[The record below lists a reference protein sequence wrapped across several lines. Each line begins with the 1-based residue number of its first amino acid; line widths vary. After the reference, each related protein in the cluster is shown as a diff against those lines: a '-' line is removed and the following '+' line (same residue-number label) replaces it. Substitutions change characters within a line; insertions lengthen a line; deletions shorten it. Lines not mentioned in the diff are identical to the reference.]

1 MARGG
6 GGNRTRVTGR
16 PSGSSPGASGGEISP
31 RASHRRRGPRPARV
45 RCPSEAPGRNLLG
58 EACLRCPVR
67 AAGPPGRTATYRLGS
82 ERVLFVGAC
91 VVPAFYETPE
101 ISARFSQAIT
111 ALLEASTPPYVV
123 VTRVYGA
130 RAPQLKRAP
139 SSRTTST
146 IRSTSSGRFRQLTA
160 AGRNATLPSY
170 SVIPKKTR
178 PSRMASSPILR
189 FRSSRRL
196 SA

>member
-1 MARGG
+1 M
-6 GGNRTRVTGR
+6 TGR
-16 PSGSSPGASGGEISP
+16 PSGSSPGASGGQISL

-58 EACLRCPVR
+58 ESCLRCPVR
-67 AAGPPGRTATYRLGS
+67 TAGPPGRTATYRLGS

-123 VTRVYGA
+123 VIQSIEGRLPEDDRRHRY
-130 RAPQLKRAP
+130 RCP

-146 IRSTSSGRFRQLTA
+146 IRSTSSARFRQLTG
-160 AGRNATLPSY
+160 AGRNATFPSY
-170 SVIPKKTR
+170 SVVPKNTL
-178 PSRMASSPILR
+178 PSRIDSSPILR
-189 FRSSRRL
+189 LRSFSRSS
-196 SA
+196 S